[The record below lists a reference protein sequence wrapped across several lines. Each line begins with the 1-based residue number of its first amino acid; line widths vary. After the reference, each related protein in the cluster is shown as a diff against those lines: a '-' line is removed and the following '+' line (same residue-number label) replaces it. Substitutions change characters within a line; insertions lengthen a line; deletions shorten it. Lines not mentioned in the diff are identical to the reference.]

1 MDSQLSHK
9 RALLP
14 RVRRAVI
21 KLGSSI
27 VSGPDGIDRARMRR
41 LIGELHALR
50 AGGLHVVVVTSGAIA
65 AGRARLRLT
74 ERPKTIPQKQAA
86 AAVGQIGLMA
96 LYEECFGAL
105 GDVVAQVLLTHDDL
119 AHRRRYINARHTFEE
134 LLQAN
139 VVPIVNENDTVAI
152 DEMRFNFGDNDNLSA
167 LVATLIGADL
177 LVILSDAAGL
187 YTADPRVDPDAV
199 LVPVVTNITEDIERY
214 VSGRHGP
221 LGTGGMGTK
230 VNAARTANEAGIPCL
245 IADGL
250 TADVLPAIFD
260 AARAAGTLFLPTGD
274 RLNRRKHWI
283 AHTLKPTGTITVDQ
297 GAYNAIARQG
307 RSLLPKGIVQV
318 SGTFGAGE
326 CVSCIGPEER
336 EFARG
341 LVNYSAAE
349 LVKLKGLHSSEIESA
364 LGYKV
369 ANEIIHRDDLVLLT

>member
-9 RALLP
+9 RVLLP

-27 VSGPDGIDRARMRR
+27 VSGPDGIDRDRMRR

-250 TADVLPAIFD
+250 TTDVLPAIFD

-349 LVKLKGLHSSEIESA
+349 LVKLKGLHTSEIESA

-369 ANEIIHRDDLVLLT
+369 ANEIIHRDDLVLLS